1 MAVLIIPIK
10 TNGDDWNN
18 RDEVIDQLYRLSP
31 TQSVEFDLR
40 HEGISLKA
48 SGIIDV
54 VDQWITN
61 TNRLPSTICFN
72 TPNVLEKINY
82 QFKSQE
88 EPLPRFFKYFDYFV
102 DPIKLIRESKLF
114 GMFLGRFTS
123 NRNIIALDI
132 LKNFNEV
139 TLISRMHALKLE
151 GNAWWHPEVELI
163 NSLDNKTVQQ
173 QYNPN
178 ENTNQ
183 SLLKFYNQFQIE
195 IVTETVTRG
204 DSFFPTEKTTRPI
217 MGSKP
222 FLAFAPPNYLKN
234 IRNLGFKTFDL
245 LWSEEYDALEGL
257 DRWRVMRVIMHNI
270 SINGYDIDTAQ
281 TLVDY
286 NYNHL
291 QQIIKQ

>member
-1 MAVLIIPIK
+1 MVLIIPIK

-18 RDEVIDQLYRLSP
+18 RDEVVDQLYQLSP
-31 TQSVEFDLR
+31 TQPVEFDLR

-54 VDQWITN
+54 VDQWIAN
-61 TNRLPSTICFN
+61 TNRLPSTVCFN

-82 QFKSQE
+82 EFKPQE
-88 EPLPRFFKYFDYFV
+88 EQLPRFLRHFKYFV
-102 DPIKLIRESKLF
+102 EPIKLTRQSKLF
-114 GMFLGRFTS
+114 GLFLGRFTVD
-123 NRNIIALDI
+123 RNVIALDI
-132 LKNFNEV
+132 LKSFKDV

-151 GNAWWHPEVELI
+151 ASLWWHPEVELI
-163 NSLDNKTVQQ
+163 GSRDNKTVRQ
-173 QYNPN
+173 QYDPN

-183 SLLKFYNQFQIE
+183 SLLQFYNQFQIE
-195 IVTETVTRG
+195 IVAETVTRG

-222 FLAFAPPNYLKN
+222 FLAFAPPKYLKN
-234 IRNLGFKTFDL
+234 IRDLGFKTFDS
-245 LWSEEYDALEGL
+245 LWSEEYDVLEGL
-257 DRWRVMRVIMHNI
+257 DRWKAIHVIMHDI
-270 SINGYDIDTAQ
+270 TKNGYDIDTAQ
-281 TLVDY
+281 AIVDY